1 MGTLI
6 FVTCKNS
13 AEARKIALALLRKK
27 LVACANIVPK
37 IESHY
42 LWKGKIEKSKEALLI
57 LKTRK
62 ALQAKVEAEI
72 KKLHSYKL
80 PVIEFIEAKTG
91 KETTEWIENELIGA
105 E

>member
-1 MGTLI
+1 MDILI

-13 AEARKIALALLRKK
+13 AEARKIALAMLRKK

-42 LWKGKIEKSKEALLI
+42 LWKGKIEKRKEALLI

-62 ALQAKVEAEI
+62 ELQAKVEAEI

-80 PVIEFIEAKTG
+80 PVIEFIEVKTG
-91 KETTEWIENELIGA
+91 KEVEKWVERETGKEK
-105 E
+105 